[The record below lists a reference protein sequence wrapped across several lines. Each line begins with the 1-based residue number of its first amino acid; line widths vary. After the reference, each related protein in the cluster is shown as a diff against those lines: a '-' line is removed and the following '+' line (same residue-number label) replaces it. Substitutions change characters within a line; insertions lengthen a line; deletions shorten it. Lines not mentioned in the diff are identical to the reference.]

1 MKIITYKI
9 NDVVRNCNNRYRS
22 ERGENKNTVM
32 FYLFIKNV
40 IQIIV
45 RFYFTYIEPGT
56 SKYEVLNSVRFF

>member
-1 MKIITYKI
+1 MTWFGTVIIG
-9 NDVVRNCNNRYRS
+9 S

-45 RFYFTYIEPGT
+45 RFYFTYIEPG
-56 SKYEVLNSVRFF
+56 KYEVLNSVRFF